1 MSSRVARTI
10 HPTCDTPINTTHIMF
25 KQTTTKSY
33 GLDCDIQFNRGE
45 PQEVD
50 IS

>member
-1 MSSRVARTI
+1 MSSRVAKTI
-10 HPTCDTPINTTHIMF
+10 HTTCDTPINTIHIMF
-25 KQTTTKSY
+25 KQTTTKSC
-33 GLDCDIQFNRGE
+33 GLDCDIQFTGAE